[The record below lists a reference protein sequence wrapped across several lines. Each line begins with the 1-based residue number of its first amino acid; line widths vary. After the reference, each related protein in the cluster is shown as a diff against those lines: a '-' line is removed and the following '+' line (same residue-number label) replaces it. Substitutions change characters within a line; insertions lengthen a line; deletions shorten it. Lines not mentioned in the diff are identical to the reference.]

1 MKKKIVVLGST
12 GSIGKTFLNII
23 KKDIYNNEIYLLSI
37 NKNIKELSN
46 QLKFF
51 RVKNIIIN
59 DKKSFIKIK
68 KKFRN
73 KKINIYNNFNCFG
86 KIFKNIKIDYT
97 LNAISGLA
105 GLKPTLEIIRHSKKI
120 AIANKE
126 SIICGWPLI
135 KKNLVKYKTK
145 FIPINFRTFFNM
157 GFAQQY
163 KPKKYRKGFYYSIR
177 WAF

>member
-73 KKINIYNNFNCFG
+73 KKINIYNNFNCF
-86 KIFKNIKIDYT
+86 
-97 LNAISGLA
+97 
-105 GLKPTLEIIRHSKKI
+105 
-120 AIANKE
+120 
-126 SIICGWPLI
+126 
-135 KKNLVKYKTK
+135 
-145 FIPINFRTFFNM
+145 
-157 GFAQQY
+157 
-163 KPKKYRKGFYYSIR
+163 
-177 WAF
+177 